1 MQIMGFTL
9 GTASIIIIVFVIMML
24 LSQFRERKF
33 RLWYS
38 IITIT
43 FMLIV
48 TYIFVSIE
56 LPANPNYTILLAGG
70 LVGVMLGIAIAHN
83 IKIKIADDGSL
94 LTKGSFLSVGIWI
107 FVILV
112 KFYGQNIFSQWQWNP
127 NFLLSLFL
135 ILSISLII
143 TRNIYLYTRYLNKK
157 KELEFKS
164 I

>member
-9 GTASIIIIVFVIMML
+9 GTASIIIIVFIIMML

-38 IITIT
+38 IITMT
-43 FMLIV
+43 FMLFV

-56 LPANPNYTILLAGG
+56 LPANANYSILLVGG
-70 LVGVMLGIAIAHN
+70 LVGIMLGLAIAHN

-107 FVILV
+107 FIILV
-112 KFYGQNIFSQWQWNP
+112 KFYGQNIFNQWQWNP

>member
-1 MQIMGFTL
+1 M
-9 GTASIIIIVFVIMML
+9 
-24 LSQFRERKF
+24 
-33 RLWYS
+33 
-38 IITIT
+38 T

-135 ILSISLII
+135 ILSISVII

>member
-1 MQIMGFTL
+1 
-9 GTASIIIIVFVIMML
+9 ML

-38 IITIT
+38 IITMT
-43 FMLIV
+43 FMLFV

-56 LPANPNYTILLAGG
+56 LPANANYTVLIASG
-70 LVGVMLGIAIAHN
+70 LIGVMLGLAIAHN
-83 IKIKIADDGSL
+83 IKIKIANDGSL

-107 FVILV
+107 FIILV
-112 KFYGQNIFSQWQWNP
+112 KFYGNNTFNQWEWNP

-135 ILSISLII
+135 ILSMS
-143 TRNIYLYTRYLNKK
+143 TMVSRNIYLYTRYLNKK
-157 KELEFKS
+157 KEQEFKS

>member
-1 MQIMGFTL
+1 MQIMGMNL
-9 GTASIIIIVFVIMML
+9 GMTSIILIAFILVML

-38 IITIT
+38 IITMT
-43 FMLIV
+43 FMLFV

-56 LPANPNYTILLAGG
+56 LPANANYTVLIAAG
-70 LVGVMLGIAIAHN
+70 LIGVMLGLAIAHN
-83 IKIKIADDGSL
+83 IKIKIANDGSL

-107 FVILV
+107 FIILV
-112 KFYGQNIFSQWQWNP
+112 KFYGNNTFNQWEWNP

-135 ILSISLII
+135 ILSMS
-143 TRNIYLYTRYLNKK
+143 TMVSRNIYLYTRYLNKK
-157 KELEFKS
+157 KEQEFKS

>member
-1 MQIMGFTL
+1 MQLMGFTL
-9 GTASIIIIVFVIMML
+9 GTTSLIIVGVIIMVL
-24 LSQFRERKF
+24 ISQSRERKF

-38 IITIT
+38 IITMT
-43 FMLIV
+43 FMLFV

-56 LPANPNYTILLAGG
+56 LPANANYTILLAGG
-70 LVGVMLGIAIAHN
+70 LVGAMLGIAIAHN

-112 KFYGQNIFSQWQWNP
+112 KFYGQNIFKQWQWNP

-135 ILSISLII
+135 ILSIALII

>member
-1 MQIMGFTL
+1 MQIMGINL
-9 GTASIIIIVFVIMML
+9 GITSIIIIVFILVML

-38 IITIT
+38 IITMA
-43 FMLIV
+43 FMLFV

-56 LPANPNYTILLAGG
+56 LPANANYSILLAGG
-70 LVGVMLGIAIAHN
+70 LVGLILGLAIAHH

-94 LTKGSFLSVGIWI
+94 LTKGSFISVGIWI
-107 FVILV
+107 FIILV
-112 KFYGQNIFSQWQWNP
+112 KFFGQNTFNQWEWNP

-135 ILSISLII
+135 ILSMS
-143 TRNIYLYTRYLNKK
+143 TMVSRNIYLYTRYLNKK
-157 KELEFKS
+157 KEQEFKS

>member
-1 MQIMGFTL
+1 MQIMGINL
-9 GTASIIIIVFVIMML
+9 GITSIIFIAIILIML

-38 IITIT
+38 IITMT
-43 FMLIV
+43 FMLFV

-56 LPANPNYTILLAGG
+56 LPANANYTILIAGG
-70 LVGVMLGIAIAHN
+70 LIGVMLGLAIAHN
-83 IKIKIADDGSL
+83 IKIKITDDGSL

-107 FVILV
+107 FIILV
-112 KFYGQNIFSQWQWNP
+112 KFYGNNTFNQWEWNP
-127 NFLLSLFL
+127 NFLLSMFL
-135 ILSISLII
+135 ILSMS
-143 TRNIYLYTRYLNKK
+143 TMVSRNIYLYIRYLNKK

>member
-9 GTASIIIIVFVIMML
+9 GTASIIIVVFIIMML

-38 IITIT
+38 IITMT

-56 LPANPNYTILLAGG
+56 LQANANYTILLAGG

-83 IKIKIADDGSL
+83 IKIKISDDGSL

-112 KFYGQNIFSQWQWNP
+112 KFYGQNTFSQWQWNP

-135 ILSISLII
+135 ILSISTMIS
-143 TRNIYLYTRYLNKK
+143 RNIYLYIRYKNKK
-157 KELEFKS
+157 RELEFKS

>member
-38 IITIT
+38 IITMT

-135 ILSISLII
+135 ILSISVII

>member
-1 MQIMGFTL
+1 MQIMGINL
-9 GTASIIIIVFVIMML
+9 GITSIIFIGFILIML

-38 IITIT
+38 IITMT
-43 FMLIV
+43 FMLFV

-56 LPANPNYTILLAGG
+56 LPANANYTILIGGG
-70 LVGVMLGIAIAHN
+70 LVGVMLGLAIAHH
-83 IKIKIADDGSL
+83 IKIKITDDGSL

-107 FVILV
+107 FIILV
-112 KFYGQNIFSQWQWNP
+112 KFYGNNTFNQWEWNP

-135 ILSISLII
+135 ILSMS
-143 TRNIYLYTRYLNKK
+143 TMVSRNIYLYIRYLNKK

>member
-1 MQIMGFTL
+1 MQIMGINL
-9 GTASIIIIVFVIMML
+9 GITSIIIIVFILIML

-38 IITIT
+38 IITMT
-43 FMLIV
+43 FMLFV

-56 LPANPNYTILLAGG
+56 LPAKANYSILLAGG
-70 LVGVMLGIAIAHN
+70 LVGIMLGLAIAHH
-83 IKIKIADDGSL
+83 IKIKITDDGSL

-107 FVILV
+107 SIILV
-112 KFYGQNIFSQWQWNP
+112 KFYGQNTFNQWEWNP

-135 ILSISLII
+135 ILSISTMISK
-143 TRNIYLYTRYLNKK
+143 NIYLYIRYKNKK
-157 KELEFKS
+157 RELEFKS

>member
-9 GTASIIIIVFVIMML
+9 GTASLIFIGIIIVML

-33 RLWYS
+33 RLWTS
-38 IITIT
+38 IITMS
-43 FMLIV
+43 FMLFI

-56 LPANPNYTILLAGG
+56 LPADPNYSILVAGVLAGLMLG
-70 LVGVMLGIAIAHN
+70 LVIAHN

-94 LTKGSFLSVGIWI
+94 LTKGSFISVGIWI
-107 FVILV
+107 FIILV
-112 KFYGQNIFSQWQWNP
+112 KFYGQNIFNQWEWNP

-135 ILSISLII
+135 ILSISTMIS
-143 TRNIYLYTRYLNKK
+143 RNIYLYIRYKQK
-157 KELEFKS
+157 IRETEFKS

>member
-9 GTASIIIIVFVIMML
+9 GTASIIIIVFIIMML
-24 LSQFRERKF
+24 LLQFRERKF

-38 IITIT
+38 IITMT
-43 FMLIV
+43 FMLFV

-56 LPANPNYTILLAGG
+56 LPANANYSILLVGG
-70 LVGVMLGIAIAHN
+70 LVGIMLGLAIAHN

-107 FVILV
+107 FIILV
-112 KFYGQNIFSQWQWNP
+112 KFYGQNIFNQWQWNP

-135 ILSISLII
+135 ILSISIMI
-143 TRNIYLYTRYLNKK
+143 SRNIYLYIRYKNKK
-157 KELEFKS
+157 RELEFKS

>member
-135 ILSISLII
+135 ILSISVII

>member
-9 GTASIIIIVFVIMML
+9 GTASIIIIVFIIMMI

-38 IITIT
+38 IITMS

-56 LPANPNYTILLAGG
+56 LPANANYAILLGG
-70 LVGVMLGIAIAHN
+70 VLVGVMLGLTVAHH

-94 LTKGSFLSVGIWI
+94 LTKGSVLSVSIWI
-107 FVILV
+107 FVILA
-112 KFYGQNIFSQWQWNP
+112 KFYGNNIFNQWQWNP

-135 ILSISLII
+135 VLSISMMI
-143 TRNIYLYTRYLNKK
+143 TRNIYLYIRYMNKK

>member
-1 MQIMGFTL
+1 MQIMGINL
-9 GTASIIIIVFVIMML
+9 GITSIIFIAIILIML

-38 IITIT
+38 IITMT
-43 FMLIV
+43 FMLFV
-48 TYIFVSIE
+48 TYVFVTIE
-56 LPANPNYTILLAGG
+56 LPANANYTILVAGG
-70 LVGVMLGIAIAHN
+70 LIGVLLGLAIAHN
-83 IKIKIADDGSL
+83 IKIKITDDGSL

-107 FVILV
+107 FIILV
-112 KFYGQNIFSQWQWNP
+112 KFYGNNTFNQWEWNP

-135 ILSISLII
+135 ILSMS
-143 TRNIYLYTRYLNKK
+143 TMVSKNIYLYIRYLNKK

>member
-94 LTKGSFLSVGIWI
+94 LT
-107 FVILV
+107 
-112 KFYGQNIFSQWQWNP
+112 
-127 NFLLSLFL
+127 
-135 ILSISLII
+135 
-143 TRNIYLYTRYLNKK
+143 
-157 KELEFKS
+157 
-164 I
+164 

>member
-1 MQIMGFTL
+1 
-9 GTASIIIIVFVIMML
+9 
-24 LSQFRERKF
+24 
-33 RLWYS
+33 
-38 IITIT
+38 
-43 FMLIV
+43 MLIV

-56 LPANPNYTILLAGG
+56 LPANANYTILLAGG

-83 IKIKIADDGSL
+83 IKIKISDDGSL

-112 KFYGQNIFSQWQWNP
+112 KFYGQNTFSQWQWNP

-135 ILSISLII
+135 ILSISTMIS
-143 TRNIYLYTRYLNKK
+143 RNIYLYIRYKNKK
-157 KELEFKS
+157 RELEFKS

>member
-1 MQIMGFTL
+1 MQIMGINL
-9 GTASIIIIVFVIMML
+9 GITSIIIIVFILVML

-38 IITIT
+38 IITMA
-43 FMLIV
+43 FMLFV

-56 LPANPNYTILLAGG
+56 LPANANYSILLAGG
-70 LVGVMLGIAIAHN
+70 LVGLILGLAIAHH

-94 LTKGSFLSVGIWI
+94 LTKGSFISVGIWI
-107 FVILV
+107 FIILV
-112 KFYGQNIFSQWQWNP
+112 KFFGQNTFNQWEWNP

-135 ILSISLII
+135 ILSISTLISK
-143 TRNIYLYTRYLNKK
+143 NIYLYIRYIQKK
-157 KELEFKS
+157 RETEFKS

>member
-38 IITIT
+38 IITMT

>member
-1 MQIMGFTL
+1 MQIMGINL
-9 GTASIIIIVFVIMML
+9 GITSIIIIVFILVML

-38 IITIT
+38 IITMT
-43 FMLIV
+43 FMLFV

-56 LPANPNYTILLAGG
+56 LPANANYSILLAGG
-70 LVGVMLGIAIAHN
+70 LVGLILGLAIAHH

-94 LTKGSFLSVGIWI
+94 LTKGSFISVGIWI
-107 FVILV
+107 FIILV
-112 KFYGQNIFSQWQWNP
+112 KFFGQNTFNQWEWNP

-135 ILSISLII
+135 ILSISTLISK
-143 TRNIYLYTRYLNKK
+143 NIYLYIRYIQKK
-157 KELEFKS
+157 RETEFKS